1 MKNAQKFYI
10 DGSWVKPSGSATL
23 DVINPATEKPIT
35 AIAMGAQADVDAAV
49 AAARAA
55 FESFSSTPVSDRVDL
70 LRAIGAAI
78 RAREPELAE
87 AITTEMGAPRGLAL
101 ALQAPAGRFHFNTA
115 AKILANYEFEER
127 LGTSLVV
134 KEPIGVV
141 GMITPWNWPINQAA
155 CKIAPAIAAGC
166 TMVLKPSEVSPLS
179 AIILTDIMHEAGLP
193 PGVFNLVQGDGA
205 SVGSAL
211 AAHSDVDMITFTGST
226 RAGVEVAKTAAPTVK
241 RVAQELG
248 GKSANIILDDAN
260 FSHAINRD
268 AFEMC
273 LNTGQSCNAGTR
285 MLVPMAR
292 MDEAVA
298 AAVEAVETL
307 SVGDP
312 SQPTTSVGPVV
323 SQVQWDRIQELIQ
336 VGIDEG
342 AQLVAGGT
350 GRPDGIEAGYF
361 IRPTVFA
368 NVTNDA

>member
-179 AIILTDIMHEAGLP
+179 AIILTDD
-193 PGVFNLVQGDGA
+193 Q
-205 SVGSAL
+205 
-211 AAHSDVDMITFTGST
+211 FTD
-226 RAGVEVAKTAAPTVK
+226 RAMTDK
-241 RVAQELG
+241 RCE
-248 GKSANIILDDAN
+248 
-260 FSHAINRD
+260 
-268 AFEMC
+268 
-273 LNTGQSCNAGTR
+273 
-285 MLVPMAR
+285 
-292 MDEAVA
+292 
-298 AAVEAVETL
+298 
-307 SVGDP
+307 
-312 SQPTTSVGPVV
+312 
-323 SQVQWDRIQELIQ
+323 
-336 VGIDEG
+336 ID
-342 AQLVAGGT
+342 
-350 GRPDGIEAGYF
+350 
-361 IRPTVFA
+361 
-368 NVTNDA
+368 